1 MIKKTVILMSAII
14 GLGLAT
20 NLVFNNGVIALGNGN
35 SNSEIINI
43 DENKENPDK
52 ENIEILAKLENLDV
66 NEIEDKIN
74 KKIEDSEKIEKSEKI
89 ENTNLLEEN
98 GQADLK
104 KYYKNTLFLGDSITE
119 FLSVEDLIS
128 EKNVLAKKGNTV
140 ISAKEDVEK
149 IRIAN
154 PDNIIILLG
163 MNDILYFDN
172 AEAFKKN
179 YKELVSEIKKVT
191 PKANIYIESPLPV
204 VEDIASKVG
213 ARLTNE
219 NVMKFRKMAM
229 EVAKEENVNYIDIST
244 LITDEKY
251 YEGDGIHLKYDFYPK
266 LLNYL
271 KDVISKNKSSR

>member
-140 ISAKEDVEK
+140 ISAKEDIEK